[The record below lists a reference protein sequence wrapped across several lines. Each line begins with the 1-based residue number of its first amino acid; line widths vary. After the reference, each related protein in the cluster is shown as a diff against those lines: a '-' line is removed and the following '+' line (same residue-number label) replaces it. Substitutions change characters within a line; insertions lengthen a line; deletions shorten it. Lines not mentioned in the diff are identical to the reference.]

1 MLMSPPIFKSSWSYT
16 KFPVERFTGS
26 ALYIFSSMF
35 SPSISPP
42 ISLRRFSNSA
52 VLSSQSDFTCSIFLI
67 RPSGPAVTS
76 GDLRSVFIWSDLLFI
91 DASTPTNS
99 FDCSLIALSYLAES
113 ASRALSVDIILFLSA
128 RIYCRLYLP
137 MHCPVPDLMKNL

>member
-26 ALYIFSSMF
+26 ALYMVSLRL
-35 SPSISPP
+35 SPIVSNC
-42 ISLRRFSNSA
+42 ISLRRTSSSF

-76 GDLRSVFIWSDLLFI
+76 GDLRSVFIWSALLFI

-113 ASRALSVDIILFLSA
+113 ASRA
-128 RIYCRLYLP
+128 
-137 MHCPVPDLMKNL
+137 